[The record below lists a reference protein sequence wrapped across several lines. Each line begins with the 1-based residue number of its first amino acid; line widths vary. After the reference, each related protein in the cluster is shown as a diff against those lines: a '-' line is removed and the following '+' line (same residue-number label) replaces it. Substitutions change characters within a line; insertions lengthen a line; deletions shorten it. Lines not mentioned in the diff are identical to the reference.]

1 MAEVTIGSTDSSG
14 KLGSTMSASAI
25 GLVHI
30 RMLPCW
36 ALTLGAGRRRGQ
48 RVGQQVQ
55 PEGGQVGVSKHHL
68 AAHLEGHLRMVT
80 TGPAAVDAEAW
91 QKVLGLASKQQAAA
105 ASCCAATECWP
116 SQA

>member
-80 TGPAAVDAEAW
+80 TGPAAVD
-91 QKVLGLASKQQAAA
+91 G
-105 ASCCAATECWP
+105 
-116 SQA
+116 